1 MVRGDDDPGLGTAG
15 GSSGS
20 TARVALPHIADREA
34 KMRREE
40 ALRGLSWKVKDTI
53 TSLESLDRDHAA
65 LEAQFRRERREL
77 ERKYEKLYAPVYAR
91 RAELISGSGES
102 SIGLGPGDDEGP
114 GVPDFWLRAMKSA
127 AAISANI
134 TPQDEKI
141 LRFLQKIECT
151 TLPESDG
158 IGFRLEFSFAPNE
171 FFSNSALSKVYYLA
185 DTDDCP
191 VLDKA
196 LGTEI
201 QWKPGKNATIRV
213 VKRKT
218 KNGKTA
224 GKVITRREPC
234 GSFFNFFSTLE
245 IPEVHDL
252 DLDGET
258 FERKI
263 DEIEADYEMGMAFK
277 EKIVPHAVRWFTGEA
292 EDDDEYEDEQED
304 DRKNFLGDGDEEVV
318 TDEEPDL
325 SS

>member
-1 MVRGDDDPGLGTAG
+1 MG
-15 GSSGS
+15 
-20 TARVALPHIADREA
+20 
-34 KMRREE
+34 
-40 ALRGLSWKVKDTI
+40 
-53 TSLESLDRDHAA
+53 
-65 LEAQFRRERREL
+65 
-77 ERKYEKLYAPVYAR
+77 
-91 RAELISGSGES
+91 
-102 SIGLGPGDDEGP
+102 
-114 GVPDFWLRAMKSA
+114 
-127 AAISANI
+127 
-134 TPQDEKI
+134 
-141 LRFLQKIECT
+141 
-151 TLPESDG
+151 
-158 IGFRLEFSFAPNE
+158 EFSFAPNE

-263 DEIEADYEMGMAFK
+263 ENRSGLRNGHGFQ
-277 EKIVPHAVRWFTGEA
+277 GE
-292 EDDDEYEDEQED
+292 
-304 DRKNFLGDGDEEVV
+304 DRTARRKVV
-318 TDEEPDL
+318 HR
-325 SS
+325 